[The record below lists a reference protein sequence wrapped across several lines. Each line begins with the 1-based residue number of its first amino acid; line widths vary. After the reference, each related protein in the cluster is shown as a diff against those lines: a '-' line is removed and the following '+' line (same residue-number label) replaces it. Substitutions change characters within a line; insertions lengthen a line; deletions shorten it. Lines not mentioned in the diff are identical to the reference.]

1 MYLVINLFNI
11 REISWNVLLPTSNLN
26 PFLKKDEREKLSPKV
41 TYLELANNIE
51 NIKLAKDAVTRDI
64 LQGNV
69 CKAVVTSGG
78 DELSIGLVPATG
90 EYDDSMEYIQ
100 LTYVSSGSVISE
112 LLFEFTD
119 ENVPKALNKFFI
131 IALQLGD
138 FI

>member
-1 MYLVINLFNI
+1 MKRI
-11 REISWNVLLPTSNLN
+11 TSNIE
-26 PFLKKDEREKLSPKV
+26 PKSISKKDEREKLSPKV